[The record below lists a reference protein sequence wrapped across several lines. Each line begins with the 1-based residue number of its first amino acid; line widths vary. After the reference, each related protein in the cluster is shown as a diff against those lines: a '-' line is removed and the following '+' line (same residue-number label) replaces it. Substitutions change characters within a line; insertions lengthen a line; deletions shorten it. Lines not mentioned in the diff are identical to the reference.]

1 MQPTRTNKNK
11 CTSQTSKNIEC
22 RVGQNRE
29 AILSM
34 CHGETSHGEEY
45 VIDRSLIFRLYNIIT
60 QIQASHGGTSA
71 NLTKFTS

>member
-1 MQPTRTNKNK
+1 MQGRSEQRSNFINVSWK
-11 CTSQTSKNIEC
+11 
-22 RVGQNRE
+22 
-29 AILSM
+29 
-34 CHGETSHGEEY
+34 TSHGEEY